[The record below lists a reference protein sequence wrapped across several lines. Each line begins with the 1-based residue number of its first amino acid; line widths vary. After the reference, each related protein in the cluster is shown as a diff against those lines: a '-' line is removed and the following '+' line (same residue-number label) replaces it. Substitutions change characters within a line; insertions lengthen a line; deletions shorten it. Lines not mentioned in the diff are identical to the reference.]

1 MATSPNRAL
10 TDEILL
16 SVRDLHV
23 EYRTR
28 RGVVKAVDG
37 VSFDI
42 RAGEVLGLAGESGCG
57 KSTVAHALIRL
68 LKPPAYITGGQ
79 ILFEGRDVVNL
90 NDDAL
95 QALRWEQISF
105 VSQSAMNALNPVMTI
120 GNQIIDA
127 IQAHRPTKRAAARSR
142 ALELLETVGLD
153 PKRVDSYSHQLS
165 GGMRQRAIIAIALAL
180 NPKLIIMDEPTT
192 ALDVVVQRQIIEE
205 IQNLRAQFGFSV
217 LFITHDLSL
226 LVEFSDRIAIMYAG
240 EIVEIGASRR
250 IFEAPQHPYTVR
262 LMRSFPTLYGERSPL
277 LGIPGSPPD
286 LVTPP
291 SGCRFHPRCDLAQTG
306 LCQQVRPQLKAV
318 ADAQRAACHLVPE
331 KHAL

>member
-1 MATSPNRAL
+1 MVGSSISTS
-10 TDEILL
+10 TGESLL

-90 NDDAL
+90 NDYAL

-120 GNQIIDA
+120 GNQIVDA
-127 IQAHRPTKRAAARSR
+127 IQAHRPTKRTLARNR
-142 ALELLETVGLD
+142 AMELLETVGLD

-205 IQNLRAQFGFSV
+205 IQHLREQFGFSV

-226 LVEFSDRIAIMYAG
+226 LV
-240 EIVEIGASRR
+240 
-250 IFEAPQHPYTVR
+250 
-262 LMRSFPTLYGERSPL
+262 
-277 LGIPGSPPD
+277 GI
-286 LVTPP
+286 L
-291 SGCRFHPRCDLAQTG
+291 
-306 LCQQVRPQLKAV
+306 
-318 ADAQRAACHLVPE
+318 
-331 KHAL
+331 